1 MIKIKKIMIVGSLA
15 LLASGS
21 VLANGLY
28 IGGSVGAANSGSN
41 SLYKAGHETVIS
53 AGNILDDVF
62 DNSGIHMN
70 SGISAGMHL
79 GWQFNSNWSTELS
92 YTDLGTSKGNSHYNW
107 QESSFWN
114 AGDLKQNYSIKSKAV
129 DLSAKY
135 TFPSSSHWKIFVEAG
150 PAIMF
155 DQMHYDESYKDITK
169 GTDEK
174 QATNPSGSQV
184 TAVAGVGVGYHF
196 RHMDLNLKTRYFA
209 DFATGTDKA
218 SSEYAYKPVGSDTSA
233 WDVAMSADFVY
244 KRPRDLT
251 S

>member
-1 MIKIKKIMIVGSLA
+1 MIKIKKIMTVGSLA

-28 IGGSVGAANSGSN
+28 LGGSVGAASLGSH
-41 SLYKAGHETVIS
+41 SLYKAGHETMLS
-53 AGNILDDVF
+53 AGNIF
-62 DNSGIHMN
+62 DAIFENSGIDMH
-70 SGISAGMHL
+70 SGVSAGMHL
-79 GWQFNSNWSTELS
+79 GWQFNSKWSTELS

-107 QESSFWN
+107 QENQPLWN

-135 TFPSSSHWKIFVEAG
+135 TFPSSSHWKVFAEAG

-155 DQMHYDESYKDITK
+155 NQMHYDENYN
-169 GTDEK
+169 GAK
-174 QATNPSGSQV
+174 QATNPSGPQV

-209 DFATGTDKA
+209 DFASGTDK
-218 SSEYAYKPVGSDTSA
+218 SSSRYAYKPVGSDTSA
-233 WDVAMSADFVY
+233 WDVAMSADFY
-244 KRPRDLT
+244 L
-251 S
+251 